1 MSDQPRPHA
10 AHDTSHA
17 IREPRRHV
25 LIEKNGDEYL
35 VTINGA
41 VFLALSLAAAEAIAR
56 RRSGHSSAYRAECA
70 PARDI
75 A

>member
-1 MSDQPRPHA
+1 MTDRPRPHA

-17 IREPRRHV
+17 IREPRSA
-25 LIEKNGDEYL
+25 LIERNGDEYL

-41 VFLALSLAAAEAIAR
+41 VFLALSLAGAQAIAR
-56 RRSGHSSAYRAECA
+56 RSGHGSAHSPVCA
-70 PARDI
+70 TARDI